1 MDDFPGW
8 SWLKAT
14 AWVLF
19 LVNINEMLVFNL
31 DFSVLF
37 VAVAVLD
44 FLDVVSALPFEIL
57 LRKYLNVVV
66 RDLDRARSNTGLGL
80 RIMFII
86 SIMSRVVCWRASGCN
101 STWSSGS
108 S

>member
-1 MDDFPGW
+1 MLNVYLDWMDDFPGW

-44 FLDVVSALPFEIL
+44 FLQVVSTLSLKIF
-57 LRKYLNVVV
+57 LRKNLDIVVW
-66 RDLDRARSNTGLGL
+66 DFDWL
-80 RIMFII
+80 
-86 SIMSRVVCWRASGCN
+86 
-101 STWSSGS
+101 
-108 S
+108 